1 VKKKSHPILPGS
13 TLGILGGGQLGRMM
27 AMAARTLGYHVRAL
41 DPDASCASRFV
52 VDKLVTA
59 SFEDADAAAELA
71 RGCDVVTL
79 EIEKVSQASLKAAA
93 KLAPVRP
100 SATVLEIIQDRIK
113 QKTWLDKH
121 GFPVG
126 PFSVART
133 ANQLAGAA
141 LRMRA
146 PAYVKAARG
155 GYDGRG
161 QFYLT
166 APEMAGAAWTELGG
180 FAPRRSGPLACVVE
194 RALSID
200 AEVSILVARS
210 PSGETA
216 VYPPSLN
223 HHEDRI
229 LEHCVLPAPI
239 SPKIA
244 KRATEIARAIAEAI
258 EVIGLLVVEFFI
270 TTDGKLLVNELA
282 PRPHNTFH
290 GTEVGCLTSQFE
302 QAVRAV
308 CDLPLGSTEPVRSV
322 AVYNLLGELWLSS
335 DASPRGSPA
344 FDRALALPGVR
355 VHLYGK
361 REARPGRKMGHL
373 SAAAKTPKDA
383 VALVKKARALL

>member
-1 VKKKSHPILPGS
+1 VKPKPILPGS

-41 DPDASCASRFV
+41 DPDASCAARFV

-59 SFEDADAAAELA
+59 SFEDAGAAAELA

-79 EIEKVSQASLKAAA
+79 EIEKVSQASLRAAA
-93 KLAPVRP
+93 RHAPVRP
-100 SATVLEIIQDRIK
+100 DASVLEIVQDRIK
-113 QKTWLDKH
+113 QKQWLSRR

-126 PFSVART
+126 PFSIARS
-133 ANQLAGAA
+133 AHQLAGVA

-161 QFYLT
+161 QFLLT
-166 APEMAGAAWTELGG
+166 APEMADVAWTELGG
-180 FAPRRSGPLACVVE
+180 RPCVVE
-194 RALSID
+194 RAVAI
-200 AEVSILVARS
+200 AHEVSILVARS
-210 PSGETA
+210 PRGEVA

-223 HHEDRI
+223 HHEKRI
-229 LEHCVLPAPI
+229 LEHCVMPAPI
-239 SPKIA
+239 APRLA
-244 KRATEIARAIAEAI
+244 KRAAAIARDVAEAI
-258 EVIGLLVVEFFI
+258 RVIGLLVVEFFV
-270 TTDGKLLVNELA
+270 TERGELLVNELA

-290 GTEVGCLTSQFE
+290 GTEVACLTSQFE

-308 CDLPLGSTEPVRSV
+308 CDLPLGSTELLRPV
-322 AVYNLLGELWLSS
+322 AIHNLLGDLWRSA
-335 DASPRGSPA
+335 DATPQVSPA

-361 REARPGRKMGHL
+361 REARAGRKMGHL
-373 SAAAKTPKDA
+373 SAVGKTPKQA
-383 VALVKKARALL
+383 VALVKRARALL

>member
-1 VKKKSHPILPGS
+1 MASAKHSAKPILPGS

-41 DPDASCASRFV
+41 DPDASCAARFV

-59 SFEDADAAAELA
+59 SFEDANAASELA

-79 EIEKVSQASLKAAA
+79 EIEKVSRESMRAAERH
-93 KLAPVRP
+93 APVRP
-100 SATVLEIIQDRIK
+100 DASVLEIVQDRIRQK
-113 QKTWLDKH
+113 QWLAKR

-126 PFSVART
+126 EFSIARS

-146 PAYVKAARG
+146 PAFVKAARG

-161 QFYLT
+161 QVVLS
-166 APEMAGAAWTELGG
+166 APEMAERAWNELG
-180 FAPRRSGPLACVVE
+180 AKACVVE
-194 RALSID
+194 RAIAID
-200 AEVSILVARS
+200 VEISILVARS
-210 PSGETA
+210 PSGQTA

-223 HHEDRI
+223 HHEERI
-229 LEHCVLPAPI
+229 LAHSVMPAPI
-239 SPKIA
+239 NPKIA
-244 KRATEIARAIAEAI
+244 KRAAECAREIADSLRVE
-258 EVIGLLVVEFFI
+258 GLLVVEFFV
-270 TTDGKLLVNELA
+270 TKDRKLLVNELA

-290 GTEVGCLTSQFE
+290 GTEVACLTSQFE

-308 CDLPLGSTEPVRSV
+308 CDLPLGATDAVRAV
-322 AVYNLLGELWLSS
+322 AIYNLLGDLWLSN
-335 DASPRGSPA
+335 DAGPGSSPA

-361 REARPGRKMGHL
+361 REARAGRKMGHL
-373 SAAAKTPKDA
+373 SAAARTPKEA